1 MATMQDPKDNRIKI
15 LKALAHPVRL
25 GLIET
30 LSCRRLRA
38 GELAELF
45 PADRTT
51 ISKHI
56 AILREA
62 GVLET
67 VKEGREIYY
76 RLLMPCLNDFLDCL
90 GKMAV

>member
-1 MATMQDPKDNRIKI
+1 MRPLKDSRIKI

-25 GLIET
+25 GLVET
-30 LSCRRLRA
+30 LACKRLRV
-38 GELAELF
+38 GELADLF
-45 PADRTT
+45 PVDRTT

-67 VKEGREIYY
+67 VREGREIYY
-76 RLLMPCLNDFLDCL
+76 RLLMPCLNDFLNCL
-90 GKMAV
+90 GRMAA

>member
-1 MATMQDPKDNRIKI
+1 MAAMQDPKDNRIKI

-62 GVLET
+62 GAGNS
-67 VKEGREIYY
+67 KGRAGDI
-76 RLLMPCLNDFLDCL
+76 LQAADALP
-90 GKMAV
+90 